1 MTFQQAYSKLNPD
14 QKLAVDTIEGPVMVV
29 AGPGTGKTQILASRI
44 ANILQKTDTN
54 PSSILALTFTESA
67 AKNMQQRLIDL
78 IGTTAYSVHIQ
89 TFHSFCDSVLRECPE
104 YFPIERESQ
113 VLSDLER
120 FELLEGIL
128 KQPRWEVLRTI
139 NSPFHYLKPI
149 LRTISDLKKEGI
161 TPAKLVGLVG
171 KEKDQF
177 EEVKSELKKG
187 ELIKQTK
194 RLAKMTEL
202 AEIYTLYQQ
211 ELKERARYDFDD
223 MIAFVAEAFESQEE
237 LLLQYQE
244 KLMYFLI
251 DEYQDT
257 NASQN
262 KVVDLL
268 ASFWGEQANI
278 FVVGDPNQSIYR
290 FQGASL
296 ENTLNFL
303 DRYPNTQ
310 VIQLKTGYRCPPTI
324 YKAAAQVIQS
334 DQKEKEKK
342 NSQVSNKLSSV
353 LAQLELPLESVQEKG
368 LPIQVSPQ
376 PNAQLE
382 TIFVAESIQKLIES
396 GVSAKEIAVLY
407 RNNADATEL
416 ELALQKWHIPYV
428 TDSGHDALKNPVIL
442 QLFHLFEVIRKL
454 RNAQEG
460 FELFEVLSFDWTK
473 MDPLIVMT
481 VARAAGKTKMSIY
494 DRVKLGYPEL
504 VKLQFCEEVTAL
516 DFAVL
521 EDFIDHLELWGK
533 QDIELT
539 FPAWFEMVMSESGF
553 LDWVL
558 GQADAVGT
566 VQYLNAIFREANALS
581 LQYPR
586 LHLSQFL
593 DAIQVMQNHGIQLAV
608 EEYLPN
614 ADAVTLSTTHK
625 AKGQEW
631 SYVFIMQCID
641 GKWGNSRSPNELPLP
656 EGILQQQATTD
667 QDRNDDD
674 QRLFYVA
681 ITRAK
686 TQAIVSYPE
695 SVVSGN
701 RSKLTLPTLFIE
713 KIESSLKEYSA
724 APEDTKGQEAAL
736 ARLLEQVPQ
745 RSHSETERA
754 WLLKITSDFH
764 LSATALNTYLRSPA
778 EFLEDVLLKVP
789 RAREGYQAFGTAV
802 HFALEQLY
810 KSVQSHQKLPD
821 IQFVLSQFE
830 QALQK
835 EILSPEEFQL
845 RLAYG
850 KKVLGDYFQHAADG
864 ECSPLFIEKMFG
876 YGWSATMLGDIPLNG
891 RIDRID
897 WLDQELKTVKV
908 IDYKTGRAR
917 TLNDIEGKVGTD
929 EYSERELALPE
940 NIRGRLKR
948 QLLFYKLLT
957 QLDQSFPAT
966 VTEGMFDFVEPDRD
980 GKFTQRQV
988 PLLEADVTALKDLII
1003 QVMQEIRSLQFLEQ
1017 V

>member
-1 MTFQQAYSKLNPD
+1 MTFQQAYSRLNPD
-14 QKLAVDTIEGPVMVV
+14 QKRAVDTIDGPVMVV

-78 IGTTAYSVHIQ
+78 IGPTAYSVHIQ
-89 TFHSFCDSVLRECPE
+89 TFHSFCDSVLREAPE
-104 YFPIERESQ
+104 YFQIERESQ
-113 VLSDLER
+113 VLTDLER
-120 FELLEGIL
+120 FELMEEIL
-128 KQPRWEVLRTI
+128 RQPRWEVLRTI

-161 TPAKLVGLVG
+161 SPQKLTELVTA
-171 KEKDQF
+171 ERDAF
-177 EEVKSELKKG
+177 EEIKSGLKKG
-187 ELIKQTK
+187 ALVKQTK
-194 RLAKMTEL
+194 QVAKMLEL
-202 AEIYTLYQQ
+202 AEIYSLYQQ
-211 ELKERARYDFDD
+211 SLKDRARYDYDD
-223 MIAFVAEAFESQEE
+223 MIAFVADAFEREEE
-237 LLLQYQE
+237 LLMSYQE
-244 KLMYFLI
+244 KLLYFLI

-268 ASFWGEQANI
+268 ASFWGDEANI

-303 DRYPNTQ
+303 DRYPTAE

-324 YKAAAQVIQS
+324 YQAAAQIIQTS
-334 DQKEKEKK
+334 DADQVAAESSSSKLQYVLEQLQEPLDSLQKTG
-342 NSQVSNKLSSV
+342 
-353 LAQLELPLESVQEKG
+353 ELIHIAPV
-368 LPIQVSPQ
+368 

-382 TIFVAESIQKLIES
+382 TVFVAESIQKLIKE

-407 RNNADATEL
+407 RNNAEAVDL
-416 ELALQKWHIPYV
+416 ELALQKWQIPYV
-428 TDSGHDALKNPVIL
+428 TDSGHDALKNPTVL
-442 QLFHLFEVIRKL
+442 QLFHLFDVIQKIRS
-454 RNAQEG
+454 ADEG
-460 FELFEVLSFDWTK
+460 HELFEVLNYSWTK
-473 MDPLIVMT
+473 MDPLAVMMVT
-481 VARAAGKTKMSIY
+481 RAAGKTKMSIY
-494 DRVKLGYPEL
+494 ERIKLGFPEI
-504 VKLQFCEEVTAL
+504 VKLQFSEDMTAM

-521 EDFIDHLELWGK
+521 EDFISQLELWGK
-533 QDIELT
+533 LDADMT
-539 FPAWFEMVMSESGF
+539 FPAWFEMVMNESGF

-558 GQADAVGT
+558 AQPDAVGT
-566 VQYLNAIFREANALS
+566 VQHLNAIFREANSLAL
-581 LQYPR
+581 QHPR
-586 LHLSQFL
+586 LHLADFMK
-593 DAIQVMQNHGIQLAV
+593 AIQVMQTHGIQLAV
-608 EEYLPN
+608 EEYIPN

-631 SYVFIMQCID
+631 SYVFVVQCID

-656 EGILQQQATTD
+656 EGILQHQKITD
-667 QDRNDDD
+667 QDRNQDDE
-674 QRLFYVA
+674 RLFYVA

-686 TQAIVSYPE
+686 TRVTISYPE
-695 SVVSGN
+695 SIVSGN
-701 RSKLTLPTLFIE
+701 KSKMTLPTLFIE
-713 KIESSLKEYSA
+713 KIEKSLKEYQTP
-724 APEDTKGQEAAL
+724 PEDSKSQEAAL
-736 ARLLEQVPQ
+736 AKLLQQVPP
-745 RSHSETERA
+745 RPHSEVERE
-754 WLLKITSDFH
+754 WLQKITSDFH
-764 LSATALNTYLRSPA
+764 MSATALNTYLRSSA

-802 HFALEQLY
+802 HFSLEQLY
-810 KSVQSHQKLPD
+810 KTVQSTQKLPEVE
-821 IQFVLSQFE
+821 FVLAQFE
-830 QALQK
+830 KAMKK
-835 EILSPEEFQL
+835 EILSEEELQL
-845 RLAYG
+845 RLTYG
-850 KKVLGDYFQHAADG
+850 KKVLKEYYQHAADG
-864 ECSPLFIEKMFG
+864 ECKPLFLEKMFG
-876 YGWSATMLGDIPLNG
+876 YGWSTTMLGDIPLNG

-897 WLDQELKTVKV
+897 WLDESLKTVKV

-957 QLDQSFPAT
+957 TLDQSFPAT

-988 PLLEADVTALKDLII
+988 PLLEADVQALKELIVE
-1003 QVMQEIRSLQFLEQ
+1003 VMQEIRSLQFLDQ